1 MYIICEKDY
10 IERLGYKLENET
22 NIGDSDT
29 VDDLIEIIKNNR
41 DIEIA
46 KRTIYNAIKTGKP
59 IFNKYYIYKI
69 REEEEYEQ
77 TRNV

>member
-1 MYIICEKDY
+1 MYIICEKDD
-10 IERLGYKLENET
+10 IERLGNKLENET

-69 REEEEYEQ
+69 REEEE
-77 TRNV
+77 

>member
-10 IERLGYKLENET
+10 IERLGNKLENET

-69 REEEEYEQ
+69 REEEE
-77 TRNV
+77 